1 MTETTGSTAT
11 PESGNPEGAEDAAPI
26 EDAAEG
32 TASSES
38 DTSLSR
44 RARKR
49 ANKAAGGVEKTSGKR
64 AKRGLIARTG
74 LYYRQ
79 IIAELRKVVWPT
91 RSELM
96 NYTSV
101 VVVFVAVII
110 GVVATLDWGFAK
122 LSFWVF
128 G

>member
-11 PESGNPEGAEDAAPI
+11 PESGNSDAAEDAAVDAVS
-26 EDAAEG
+26 EDGVAE
-32 TASSES
+32 
-38 DTSLSR
+38 DDKSLSR
-44 RARKR
+44 RKRKR
-49 ANKAAGGVEKTSGKR
+49 ANKELGGEGAKSGGKR
-64 AKRGLIARTG
+64 AKRGLFARAG

-101 VVVFVAVII
+101 VVVFVAV
-110 GVVATLDWGFAK
+110 VMTLVATMDWGFAK
-122 LSFWVF
+122 ATFWIF

>member
-1 MTETTGSTAT
+1 M
-11 PESGNPEGAEDAAPI
+11 EDDKA
-26 EDAAEG
+26 
-32 TASSES
+32 
-38 DTSLSR
+38 LSR

-49 ANKAAGGVEKTSGKR
+49 ANRAAGGDGTKSPGKR
-64 AKRGLIARTG
+64 AKQGPFARMG

-91 RSELM
+91 KSELM

-101 VVVFVAVII
+101 VVVFVAVMI
-110 GVVATLDWGFAK
+110 GLVATLDWGFAK
-122 LSFWVF
+122 ASFWIF

>member
-1 MTETTGSTAT
+1 M
-11 PESGNPEGAEDAAPI
+11 AP
-26 EDAAEG
+26 
-32 TASSES
+32 
-38 DTSLSR
+38 LSR

-49 ANKAAGGVEKTSGKR
+49 ANKASGEGKAAGKR
-64 AKRGLIARTG
+64 AKKGLFARTG

-96 NYTSV
+96 NYTAV
-101 VVVFVAVII
+101 VVTFVVVMI
-110 GVVATLDWGFAK
+110 GLVATLDWGFAK
-122 LSFWVF
+122 ASFWIF